1 MYNVYIFYERVMHM
15 EHTSM
20 NIRINK
26 VVKQE
31 AQQIFLDLGLDMTTA
46 INIFLRQVIITRG
59 IPFELKLNPIGNESA
74 PKGEDEV
81 T

>member
-1 MYNVYIFYERVMHM
+1 MYNVYIFCERVMHM

-31 AQQIFLDLGLDMTTA
+31 AQQIFSDLGLDMTTA
-46 INIFLRQVIITRG
+46 INIFLRQVIITRS
-59 IPFELKLNPIGNESA
+59 IPFELKLNPIGNELA

>member
-1 MYNVYIFYERVMHM
+1 
-15 EHTSM
+15 M

-31 AQQIFLDLGLDMTTA
+31 AQQIFSDLGLDMTTA

-59 IPFELKLNPIGNESA
+59 IPFELKLNSIGNEPV